1 MGSAGSVISSCTDL
15 SDGLMVRE
23 QDGVTRANIIDANQN
38 GHDTFTYLTAT
49 NQLPGSLPGAGTMVE
64 DAPGE
69 KSDDGG
75 PHTTSLSFVPFTRTA
90 FPFKEQLRESNEKSS
105 NN

>member
-1 MGSAGSVISSCTDL
+1 MTCKTSGHWGYL
-15 SDGLMVRE
+15 
-23 QDGVTRANIIDANQN
+23 DANQN

-49 NQLPGSLPGAGTMVE
+49 NQLPDSLPGAGTMVE
-64 DAPGE
+64 DVSGE